1 MGPFGYAAVGDR
13 STWTCEGKVRLSDA
27 DIYELPLMVALLS
40 NLGGNL
46 GGNRERAAF
55 SASEVDF
62 RVQSERFIL
71 DRIALE
77 GEAVSLYGNGWM
89 SFDEELSL
97 DFYSLVGRQRLAIPL
112 INQVVAEAS
121 KGLLRIDVAG
131 SLDKPRV
138 NGTAFPELDGTMER
152 ILHDLNTRIAR
163 PLPNGGEPLLQ
174 LR

>member
-1 MGPFGYAAVGDR
+1 M
-13 STWTCEGKVRLSDA
+13 
-27 DIYELPLMVALLS
+27 
-40 NLGGNL
+40 
-46 GGNRERAAF
+46 
-55 SASEVDF
+55 
-62 RVQSERFIL
+62 

-77 GEAVSLYGNGWM
+77 GDAVSLYGNGWM
-89 SFDEELSL
+89 SFDEEINM

-131 SLDKPRV
+131 SLGQPKV

-152 ILHDLNTRIAR
+152 ILQDLNTRIAR
-163 PLPNGGEPLLQ
+163 PLPNGRQPLLQ